1 VNEET
6 RQTPSEADVR
16 PEESSSHLTGPTSS
30 PRSRTLHRF
39 LKAGILPRL
48 AVILVGVPCLYFIT
62 LRGGL
67 FFLVLADLIILL
79 GLREFYVLMRAKGYQ
94 PFEALGY
101 FCALA
106 ISWYAWRQGTGVP
119 LILTGS
125 LLLIMVREL
134 FRQDMSKSLAH
145 IAVTIFGIMYIGWM
159 GSHLV
164 MLRQLPATLGLDD
177 HIGARL
183 VFFAALLT
191 WATDTGAYLC
201 GVAFGRHKLI
211 PRISPK
217 KTVEGAVGGLLAA
230 GFCGWLCARG
240 LTPFL
245 TPLASTVVGLVV
257 GVMAQ
262 LGDLVESMIKRD
274 AGIKDTA
281 ELIPGHGGVLDRFD
295 SLLFTVPVLYYY
307 FRFFIV

>member
-1 VNEET
+1 M
-6 RQTPSEADVR
+6 R
-16 PEESSSHLTGPTSS
+16 
-30 PRSRTLHRF
+30 RF
-39 LKAGILPRL
+39 LNADILPRV
-48 AVILVGVPCLYFIT
+48 AVIVLGIPCLYFIT

-67 FFLVLADLIILL
+67 FFLILVDLIILL

-106 ISWYAWRQGTGVP
+106 ISWYAWREGVGVP
-119 LILTGS
+119 LIVTGS
-125 LLLIMVREL
+125 LLVIMVREV
-134 FRQDMSKSLAH
+134 FRRDMTNSLAH

-164 MLRQLPATLGLDD
+164 MLRELPAALGLDD
-177 HIGARL
+177 RMGVQL

-191 WATDTGAYLC
+191 WSTDTGAYLF

-217 KTVEGAVGGLLAA
+217 KTVEGAIGGLLAA
-230 GFCGWLCARG
+230 GLCGWLCAKG

-245 TPLASTVVGLVV
+245 TPLAATVVGLIV

-274 AGIKDTA
+274 AGIKDSA

-295 SLLFTVPVLYYY
+295 SMLFTVPVLYYY
-307 FRFFIV
+307 FRFFII

>member
-1 VNEET
+1 MNEK
-6 RQTPSEADVR
+6 PR
-16 PEESSSHLTGPTSS
+16 P
-30 PRSRTLHRF
+30 RTLRRF
-39 LKAGILPRL
+39 LNADILPRV
-48 AVILVGVPCLYFIT
+48 AVILLGIPCLYFIT

-67 FFLVLADLIILL
+67 FFLVLVDLIILL

-106 ISWYAWRQGTGVP
+106 ISWYAWREGVGVP
-119 LILTGS
+119 LIVTGS
-125 LLLIMVREL
+125 LLLIMVREI
-134 FRQDMSKSLAH
+134 FRRDMTNSLAH

-164 MLRQLPATLGLDD
+164 MLRQLPAALGLDD
-177 HIGARL
+177 HMGAQL

-191 WATDTGAYLC
+191 WATDTGAYLF
-201 GVAFGRHKLI
+201 GVAFGRHPLI

-230 GFCGWLCARG
+230 GLCGWLCAKG

-245 TPLASTVVGLVV
+245 TPLAATVVGLIV

-274 AGIKDTA
+274 AGIKDSA

-295 SLLFTVPVLYYY
+295 SMLFTVPVLYYY
-307 FRFFIV
+307 FRFFII

>member
-1 VNEET
+1 VSEET
-6 RQTPSEADVR
+6 RQPV
-16 PEESSSHLTGPTSS
+16 PTEK
-30 PRSRTLHRF
+30 PRTWKRF
-39 LKAGILPRL
+39 LNADILPRV
-48 AVILVGVPCLYFIT
+48 AVILVGVPCLYLIT
-62 LRGGL
+62 LRGGV
-67 FFLVLADLIILL
+67 FFLILADLIILL

-94 PFEALGY
+94 PFEVLGY

-106 ISWYAWRQGTGVP
+106 VSWYAWGRGIGVP

-125 LLLIMVREL
+125 LLLIMIREL
-134 FRQDMSKSLAH
+134 FRRDMSRSLGH
-145 IAVTIFGIMYIGWM
+145 IAVTVFGIMYVGWM

-164 MLRQLPATLGLDD
+164 MLRQLPATLGVED

-183 VFFAALLT
+183 VFFAALVT

-211 PRISPK
+211 PRISPN

-230 GFCGWLCARG
+230 GFCGWICSQTM
-240 LTPFL
+240 TPFL
-245 TPLASTVVGLVV
+245 TPLAATVVGLIA

-274 AGIKDTA
+274 AGIKDSA

>member
-1 VNEET
+1 MNEK
-6 RQTPSEADVR
+6 PR
-16 PEESSSHLTGPTSS
+16 P
-30 PRSRTLHRF
+30 RTLRRF
-39 LKAGILPRL
+39 LNADILPRV
-48 AVILVGVPCLYFIT
+48 AVILLGIPCLYFIT

-67 FFLVLADLIILL
+67 FFLVLVDLIILL

-106 ISWYAWRQGTGVP
+106 ISWYAWREGVGVP
-119 LILTGS
+119 LIVTGS
-125 LLLIMVREL
+125 LLLIMVREI
-134 FRQDMSKSLAH
+134 FRRDMTNSLAH

-164 MLRQLPATLGLDD
+164 MLRQLPAALGLDD
-177 HIGARL
+177 HMGAQL

-191 WATDTGAYLC
+191 WATDTGAYLF
-201 GVAFGRHKLI
+201 GVAFGRHPLI

-230 GFCGWLCARG
+230 GICGWLCAKG

-245 TPLASTVVGLVV
+245 TPLAATVVGLIV

-274 AGIKDTA
+274 AGIKDSA

-295 SLLFTVPVLYYY
+295 SMLFTVPVLYYY
-307 FRFFIV
+307 FRFFII

>member
-1 VNEET
+1 MSDDT
-6 RQTPSEADVR
+6 RQPPK
-16 PEESSSHLTGPTSS
+16 PEKL
-30 PRSRTLHRF
+30 RTRTWKRF
-39 LKAGILPRL
+39 LNAGILPRL

-67 FFLVLADLIILL
+67 FFLILADLIILL
-79 GLREFYVLMRAKGYQ
+79 GLREFYVLMKAKGYE
-94 PFEALGY
+94 PFEVLGY

-106 ISWYAWRQGTGVP
+106 ISWYAWGRGIGVP

-134 FRQDMSKSLAH
+134 FRRDMSRSLGH
-145 IAVTIFGIMYIGWM
+145 MAVTIFGIMYVGWM

-164 MLRQLPATLGLDD
+164 MLRQLPAALGVDD
-177 HIGARL
+177 DIGARL
-183 VFFAALLT
+183 VFFAALVT
-191 WATDTGAYLC
+191 WATDTGAFLF

-211 PRISPK
+211 PRISPN

-230 GFCGWLCARG
+230 GFCGWLCSKG

-245 TPLASTVVGLVV
+245 TPLAASVIGLIA
-257 GVMAQ
+257 GVMGQ

-274 AGIKDTA
+274 AGIKDSA

>member
-1 VNEET
+1 MNEK
-6 RQTPSEADVR
+6 PR
-16 PEESSSHLTGPTSS
+16 PPTL
-30 PRSRTLHRF
+30 RRF
-39 LKAGILPRL
+39 LNADILPRV
-48 AVILVGVPCLYFIT
+48 AVILLGIPCLYFIT

-67 FFLVLADLIILL
+67 FFLVLVDLIILL

-106 ISWYAWRQGTGVP
+106 ISWYAWREGVGVP
-119 LILTGS
+119 LIVTGS
-125 LLLIMVREL
+125 LLLIMVREI
-134 FRQDMSKSLAH
+134 FRRDMTNSLAH

-164 MLRQLPATLGLDD
+164 MLRQLPAALGLDD
-177 HIGARL
+177 HMGAQL

-191 WATDTGAYLC
+191 WATDTGAYLF

-230 GFCGWLCARG
+230 GLCGWLCAKG

-245 TPLASTVVGLVV
+245 TPLAATVVGLIV

-274 AGIKDTA
+274 AGIKDSA
-281 ELIPGHGGVLDRFD
+281 ELIPGHGGILDRFD
-295 SLLFTVPVLYYY
+295 SMLFTVPVLYYY
-307 FRFFIV
+307 FRFFII